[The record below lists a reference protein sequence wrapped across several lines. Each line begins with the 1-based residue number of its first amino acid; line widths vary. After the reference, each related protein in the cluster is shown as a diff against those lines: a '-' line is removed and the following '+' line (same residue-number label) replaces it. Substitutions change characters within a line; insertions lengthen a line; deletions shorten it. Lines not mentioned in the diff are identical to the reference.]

1 MFYENEREF
10 KNKFMRFLERQ
21 GCTVYNVESHSVPGI
36 PDLYVLHDRF
46 GDLWI
51 ELKNAKHSKFDGYCA
66 DIDYRPGQ
74 IAWQHRY
81 LEAHMYRRCCLT
93 VVAYRDGCRIVP
105 GVHISNTVEVSYDT
119 LFVDNFPGIRM
130 LDVASRLP
138 DSDAKTMREF
148 FVDCVQQVFGDDW
161 DFDTDVLWEELLPG
175 WNIDDT
181 PMNYK
186 HKWKVHNCVL
196 GHWK

>member
-1 MFYENEREF
+1 MHETERDF
-10 KNKFMRFLERQ
+10 KNKFSRFLERQ

-51 ELKNAKHSKFDGYCA
+51 ELKNDMRSKFNSYCSE
-66 DIDYRPGQ
+66 INYRPGQ

-81 LEAHMYRRCCLT
+81 LEAHKYRRCCLT
-93 VVAYRDGCRIVP
+93 VVALKDSYRIVP
-105 GVHISNTVEVSYDT
+105 GVHTGPTVETAYDMI
-119 LFVDNFPGIRM
+119 FSERMPGIRL

-138 DSDAKTMREF
+138 DSDAETMREL

-175 WNIDDT
+175 WNINST
-181 PMNYK
+181 PMKYQQM
-186 HKWKVHNCVL
+186 WKVHNCVL